1 MPWEFAKQVALT
13 IRKRLTDAGVPFF
26 LADTIS
32 AVLHGFVLFSGI
44 VVGLVLWAIKVMG
57 VELLQVGLG
66 YIDQF
71 RKELD
76 PQVAQVSISVINEL
90 LGTDF
95 SPAAVKTGTGLEG
108 HLERADEVGALIHQQ
123 LISQFEAAG
132 GDDAI
137 AGARGAEGFT
147 GMIVNFGTA
156 TALLG
161 LTGELATVGIMKDF
175 RLIGEQV
182 SSGLGLS
189 RLHRRVFGPL
199 LKTVIIDPYQRYL
212 NKRFHPTHLKAN
224 ELVNPY
230 TQTLMDSTLLHNEL
244 ELEGYSAERIEELIK
259 LHQKRL
265 TVTDVET
272 LRRWGYW
279 DTDVAHKYVVD
290 LGWPEELAETVLRI
304 PELHRIDGRVSRFVD
319 TLESWVDAGH
329 LTVDDALAL
338 MKGIGITEDELAVI
352 RATMRTKT
360 VTPHK
365 SLTLTEIENAFAAGI
380 FTEDDVITRLQQA
393 GFQGDDLQTLTTLV
407 LLKFSKTQE
416 AKAVAQYVWDTK
428 VTKAKAKGLPL
439 PPKPAI
445 LE

>member
-1 MPWEFAKQVALT
+1 
-13 IRKRLTDAGVPFF
+13 
-26 LADTIS
+26 
-32 AVLHGFVLFSGI
+32 
-44 VVGLVLWAIKVMG
+44 
-57 VELLQVGLG
+57 
-66 YIDQF
+66 
-71 RKELD
+71 
-76 PQVAQVSISVINEL
+76 
-90 LGTDF
+90 
-95 SPAAVKTGTGLEG
+95 
-108 HLERADEVGALIHQQ
+108 
-123 LISQFEAAG
+123 
-132 GDDAI
+132 
-137 AGARGAEGFT
+137 
-147 GMIVNFGTA
+147 MIVNFGTA

-161 LTGELATVGIMKDF
+161 LAGELASVGVIKDF

-182 SSGLGLS
+182 SSGLGFS

-199 LKTVIIDPYQRYL
+199 LKTCIIDPYQRYL

-230 TQTLMDSTLLHNEL
+230 TQTLVDTNLVHNEL
-244 ELEGYSAERIEELIK
+244 ELEGYDEQRIEQLIK

-279 DTDVAHKYVVD
+279 DTDAAHKYVVA
-290 LGWPEELAETVLRI
+290 LGWPEDLAETVLRL

-338 MKGIGITEDELAVI
+338 MKGVGITEDELAVI
-352 RATMRTKT
+352 QATMRTKEH
-360 VTPHK
+360 TPHK
-365 SLTLTEIENAFAAGI
+365 SLTLTEIEQAFSQGI
-380 FTEDDVITRLQQA
+380 FTQDDVITRLQQA

-407 LLKFSKTQE
+407 LLKFAKAEE
-416 AKAVAQYVWDTK
+416 AKAVAQFVWDAK
-428 VTKAKAKGLPL
+428 VAKAKAKGLPL